1 MSEEKN
7 RYWKLLASAWA
18 VPLLFVLLYRLGGPG
33 ELMLYPLLVTPLF
46 VLYHKH
52 VQRPLYFALL
62 GLLYFAL
69 LGLDLALA
77 VAVGSALNTWLY
89 YRFVSN
95 DGMTPVVGMLMAFL
109 GVGLTLL
116 VTLILTIVK
125 AIVQKKEPTHKNN

>member
-62 GLLYFAL
+62 GL
-69 LGLDLALA
+69 DLALA

-89 YRFVSN
+89 YRFVSS

-109 GVGLTLL
+109 GVGLTLS

>member
-7 RYWKLLASAWA
+7 RFWKLLASTWT
-18 VPLLFVLLYRLGGPG
+18 VPLLFVLLYRLGAPG

-46 VLYHKH
+46 TLYHKH

-62 GLLYFAL
+62 GSNLT
-69 LGLDLALA
+69 LA

-89 YRFVSN
+89 YRFVSS

-125 AIVQKKEPTHKNN
+125 AIVRKKRAEAQE

>member
-1 MSEEKN
+1 M
-7 RYWKLLASAWA
+7 
-18 VPLLFVLLYRLGGPG
+18 
-33 ELMLYPLLVTPLF
+33 
-46 VLYHKH
+46 
-52 VQRPLYFALL
+52 
-62 GLLYFAL
+62 
-69 LGLDLALA
+69 
-77 VAVGSALNTWLY
+77 GSALNTWLY